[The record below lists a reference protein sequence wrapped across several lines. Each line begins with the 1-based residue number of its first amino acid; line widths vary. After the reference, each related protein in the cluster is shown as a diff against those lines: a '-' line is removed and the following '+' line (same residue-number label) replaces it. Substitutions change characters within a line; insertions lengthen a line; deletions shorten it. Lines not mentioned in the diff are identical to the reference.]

1 MNSGLIARILAG
13 GMALSILGVSL
24 RYGSQYDSIQEGI
37 EALKDKGVSFYNQYL
52 VSEEEKEALQSEFE
66 TLKTQYLGVLG
77 KLGLGENAT
86 LEDVQSK
93 LDSLAQGG
101 ANEAITDIAE
111 LLGIENAE
119 NATIITITEAIAD
132 LAEAVTQLEADIS
145 RLQTELEQANL
156 DLAQANE
163 EEENTVTALNNALAE
178 LNALGGGAPGAGEG
192 EEEGSD
198 PVDPVEPTLEEVQAE
213 LDSIWSQFSTLVAG
227 DSSKFTNGRV
237 IAIEQGKFTLDNTDG
252 YKVLVENGS
261 IITIETNEQIYNL
274 LSEYKENLELKNS
287 LLAQQ

>member
-77 KLGLGENAT
+77 KLGLGENAS

-192 EEEGSD
+192 EEVGGEEGGEEGG
-198 PVDPVEPTLEEVQAE
+198 DPVEPELTEEQQALKATME
-213 LDSIWSQFSTLVAG
+213 SKWEIVANSG
-227 DSSKFTNGRV
+227 
-237 IAIEQGKFTLDNTDG
+237 
-252 YKVLVENGS
+252 
-261 IITIETNEQIYNL
+261 
-274 LSEYKENLELKNS
+274 LSEDVLALVKDNDYTISKSYSTYYVNVGGKEYQLTSEQQNALNSYSTARTNYKNS
-287 LLAQQ
+287 LK